1 MGVRKLLVNIKM
13 EIKIE
18 VDDYEIINSGT
29 LVFEKDQ
36 VVNFNFKNTDLDLN
50 FRIKFS
56 EDKSIDHSK
65 FNTNVN
71 KEENYLEIDIINSN
85 LGNNMGNVGLI
96 PLAKISDRQLY
107 LKFMFSN
114 VKNEDVDTLFNYSW
128 YLKKA

>member
-1 MGVRKLLVNIKM
+1 M

-36 VVNFNFKNTDLDLN
+36 VVNFNFKDTDLDLN

-56 EDKSIDHSK
+56 EDKNIEHSK

-71 KEENYLEIDIINSN
+71 NEKNYLEIDIINSN
-85 LGNNMGNVGLI
+85 LGINMGNRGLI
-96 PLAKISDRQLY
+96 PLAKISERQLY

-114 VKNEDVDTLFNYSW
+114 IENEDVDTLFNYSW
-128 YLKKA
+128 YLKKV